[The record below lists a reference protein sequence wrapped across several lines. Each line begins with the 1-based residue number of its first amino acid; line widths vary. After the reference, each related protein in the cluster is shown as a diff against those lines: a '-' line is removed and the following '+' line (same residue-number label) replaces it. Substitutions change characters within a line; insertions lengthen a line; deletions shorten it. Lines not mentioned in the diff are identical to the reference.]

1 MVQVVG
7 VVVAVVVAWMAR
19 PIVESMAF
27 LARLVQAVVVV
38 VVVADDAV
46 VRMQRRV
53 VADNTMMLPCSL

>member
-38 VVVADDAV
+38 VVADDAV